1 MIKFFR
7 RIRQRLLTENK
18 FYKYLLYAF
27 GEIVLVVIGILIAL
41 QINNWNEEQKNKA
54 IEQQL
59 LISLLQEFETNL
71 TILTKTIETNTAI
84 IEGSLEIGKFTGP
97 SLPIISEKEM
107 SQNMVDAFKY
117 VSRYV
122 PNKGTYDEINNS
134 GKLSIISDPSLRK
147 AISEIQ
153 SQLELVKIQEN
164 AVTER
169 GAYTHQFFLNNG
181 NFRRH
186 LDIIEDALIDVDPSK
201 FPNNDFIFLENPEFE
216 TNLYLFIVMSTNLNT
231 NFYLP
236 LEEQTNLL
244 IKQIRQNIE

>member
-1 MIKFFR
+1 M
-7 RIRQRLLTENK
+7 
-18 FYKYLLYAF
+18 YAF

-117 VSRYV
+117 ESRYV

-134 GKLSIISDPSLRK
+134 GKLSIISNPSLRK

-153 SQLELVKIQEN
+153 SQLELVKNQEN
-164 AVTER
+164 SVIKIQN
-169 GAYTHQFFLNNG
+169 YTHQFFLNNG

-244 IKQIRQNIE
+244 IKQIRQNID

>member
-7 RIRQRLLTENK
+7 KIRQRLLTDNK
-18 FYKYLLYAF
+18 FSKYVLYAI

-41 QINNWNEEQKNKA
+41 QINNWNEEQKNKV

-59 LISLLQEFETNL
+59 LTSLLLELETNL
-71 TILTKTIETNTAI
+71 TILTATIETNTEI
-84 IEGSLEIGKFTGP
+84 IKNCITIGKFTGP
-97 SLPIISEKEM
+97 SLPVLSEKEL
-107 SQNMVDAFKY
+107 SQNMVGAFKY
-117 VSRYV
+117 ASRYI
-122 PNKGTYDEINNS
+122 PNQGTYNEINNS

-147 AISEIQ
+147 AISELQ

-169 GAYTHQFFLNNG
+169 GAYTHQFFINNG

-186 LDIIEDALIDVDPSK
+186 LDIIEDALIAVEPSR
-201 FPNNDFIFLENPEFE
+201 FPNNDFTFLEKPEFE
-216 TNLYLFIVMSTNLNT
+216 SNLYIFIVMSINLNK

-236 LEEQTNLL
+236 LEEQSKRL
-244 IKQIRQNIE
+244 IAQIRQNIE